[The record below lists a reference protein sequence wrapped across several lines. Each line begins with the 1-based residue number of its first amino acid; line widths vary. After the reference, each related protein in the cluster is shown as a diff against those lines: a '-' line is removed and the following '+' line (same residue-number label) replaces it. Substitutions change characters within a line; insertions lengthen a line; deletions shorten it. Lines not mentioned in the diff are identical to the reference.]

1 MNFVLIYFHRIN
13 FPSASGQTIQ
23 VIRDYYAMAGSFIV
37 HLLYRSPVP
46 LKADQI
52 NNTLADHGAQ
62 LTANFNLHCIIDGWY
77 GKHRTEKKVAN
88 LIRSLRDPV
97 FIVTRVPDHT
107 EKAISIR
114 ERFSSH
120 AIKVILELHE
130 TAIPHMVY
138 QEKNRHWKAFISLK
152 REKKIFRNVDG
163 ILCTVPTQ
171 LRILDEKFPQH
182 APAIV
187 LPNSYNPEFFQL
199 LQVKKNKSKKGTFHM
214 RYAGTFQ
221 TWKNTS
227 IMIEA
232 LKYLP
237 DQVVLDIAG
246 GKLGANEITEKLLA
260 SQAQINGVHN
270 RVNYFGFLSP
280 KQVSSF
286 LAEAD
291 CLILPLGNNMQSR
304 FFTSPI
310 KLFEYAASNVPMIV
324 TRQPTTLSLIEDG
337 VHALMV
343 DPNSAKDLARAGR
356 FIMSNYDI
364 GQQLAYNAKRWVTQY
379 STDSRAAK
387 YKNFL
392 FKQVDKK

>member
-1 MNFVLIYFHRIN
+1 MNFTLIYFHRIN

-23 VIRDYYAMAGSFIV
+23 VIRDYYAISESFIV
-37 HLLYRSPVP
+37 HLLYRSPLP
-46 LKADQI
+46 IKADQI
-52 NNTLADHGAQ
+52 NDTLADYGAQ
-62 LTANFNLHCIIDGWY
+62 LSSYFNLHCIVDGWF
-77 GKHRTEKKVAN
+77 GKHRAGKKVVN
-88 LIRSLRDPV
+88 LIKSLRDPV

-107 EKAISIR
+107 ETAISIR
-114 ERFSSH
+114 EKFSSH
-120 AIKVILELHE
+120 AIRVIFELHE

-138 QEKNRHWKAFISLK
+138 QEQNRNWKAFLSLTK
-152 REKKIFRNVDG
+152 EKKIFRKVDG

-171 LRILDEKFPQH
+171 LTILDEKFPQH

-187 LPNSYNPEFFQL
+187 LPNSYNPAFFQFV
-199 LQVKKNKSKKGTFHM
+199 QAKNKKSKKRTFHM

-221 TWKNTS
+221 TWKNTY
-227 IMIEA
+227 IIIEA

-237 DQVVLDIAG
+237 DHVVLDIAG
-246 GKLGANEITEKLLA
+246 GKLGANEITKKMLA
-260 SQAQINGVHN
+260 SQAQIHGVHN
-270 RVNYFGFLSP
+270 RVNYFGFLMP
-280 KQVSSF
+280 KQVSLF

-324 TRQPTTLSLIEDG
+324 TRQPTTLSLLEDG

-343 DPNSAKDLARAGR
+343 KPNSAKDLARAVQYLLH
-356 FIMSNYDI
+356 NYDV

-379 STDSRAAK
+379 STDSRSAK

-392 FKQVDKK
+392 YKQIDKT